1 MAMSRIGLRFYSSKL
16 SKETTGTRLGS
27 STPVVSAACNA
38 RTTPSVLGLSPL
50 KIAVGGDARARS
62 SLDCVLGLPRLLL
75 ASLHPERLDGNHGVG
90 MSRGGS
96 LEPPVGLTL
105 ARTAT

>member
-1 MAMSRIGLRFYSSKL
+1 MAMSRIGLRSYSSKL
-16 SKETTGTRLGS
+16 SKETTGIRLGS

-38 RTTPSVLGLSPL
+38 RTTPSVLRYGAEDRCRRRRQSEEL
-50 KIAVGGDARARS
+50 
-62 SLDCVLGLPRLLL
+62 LDCVLGLPRLLL

-96 LEPPVGLTL
+96 LKPPVGLTL